1 MKITKVIDTR
11 SYEEIND
18 KWFPIPGS
26 GENNICARCGKSHEV
41 HYYVEVDPEYKTIE
55 IVGGGCAKLAGM
67 ISETQHKSL
76 GSAAVTLAKNQAELE
91 KLIRNFEVRT
101 KIISEV
107 YKLELPEITK
117 EDFKEKKYWIV
128 MQDNRVFVDDSW
140 MKLDERK
147 STLIYGWRQNRI
159 NELTKTIPGFK
170 EVHDFQIEDCRKR
183 IKRAEAKIKKLMEG
197 K

>member
-1 MKITKVIDTR
+1 MKILKVIDTR

-26 GENNICARCGKSHEV
+26 GEDNICARCGKSHEV
-41 HYYVEVDPEYKTIE
+41 HYYVEVSGKTE

-67 ISETQHKSL
+67 ISEAQHKSL
-76 GSAAVTLAKNQAELE
+76 GSAAITLAKNRAELE
-91 KLIRNFEVRT
+91 KMIPNFEVRT
-101 KIISEV
+101 KIIVEV
-107 YKLELPEITK
+107 YKLKLPEITK

-128 MQDNRVFVDDSW
+128 MEDSRVLVDDSW

-147 STLIYGWRQNRI
+147 SNLIYGWRQNRI
-159 NELTKTIPGFK
+159 DERTKTIPGFK
-170 EVHDFQIEDCRKR
+170 EVHDFQIEECRKR
-183 IKRAEAKIKKLMEG
+183 IKRAEQKIQKLMEG